1 MNAIIM
7 AGGEGTRLKS
17 VTGDLPKPMVP
28 LAGRPLL
35 EHILALLKKNGVERV
50 CLSLCYRPDA
60 IMEHFGDGSGFGM
73 HIEYNVQKTPLGTAG
88 GVKACRDFT
97 GGRDFLVISGDSAC
111 DFDLK
116 ALMEAHRRHRP
127 AVTMA
132 LYAHET
138 PLAYGTVLTD
148 TAGRVVSFLEKPVW
162 ARVVSDLVNTGLYV
176 ISPEAMDLVPE
187 GAVFDFAKDLF
198 PLLLRR
204 GMAIRALP
212 MEGYWCDVGTPRAYH
227 QCNLDALDGRLRMEL
242 PVPDEAAK
250 TAPPPAPS
258 TGALRELPCRSRARV
273 MRYVSQTLMEAGADF
288 SDGIRLDTKRG
299 SVHIAPAPDRECILI
314 DADADSPERARALA
328 AEYEALI
335 RDTEIR
341 FQPGA
346 NPGLAPGN
354 GS

>member
-17 VTGDLPKPMVP
+17 VTGDLPKPMAP

-50 CLSLCYRPDA
+50 CLSLCYRPEA
-60 IMEHFGDGSGFGM
+60 IMEHFGDGSAFGM

-88 GVKACRDFT
+88 GVKACREFT

-148 TAGRVVSFLEKPVW
+148 PAGRVVSFLEKPAW
-162 ARVVSDLVNTGLYV
+162 GRVVSDLVNTGIYV
-176 ISPEAMDLVPE
+176 ITPEAVEMVPE
-187 GAVFDFAKDLF
+187 GADFDFARDLF

-204 GMAIRALP
+204 GMTIRALP
-212 MEGYWCDVGTPRAYH
+212 MEGYWCDVGTPRAYY
-227 QCNLDALDGRLRMEL
+227 QCNLDALDRQLHLEL
-242 PVPDEAAK
+242 PVPDEAAAK
-250 TAPPPAPS
+250 TQPPRAP

-299 SVHIAPAPDRECILI
+299 SVHIAPAPDRECILV
-314 DADADSPERARALA
+314 DADADSPEDARSLA
-328 AEYEALI
+328 AEYEALV
-335 RDTEIR
+335 RDTDAAFRE
-341 FQPGA
+341 
-346 NPGLAPGN
+346 
-354 GS
+354 

>member
-1 MNAIIM
+1 MVRDAHRYKEVCMNAIIM

-50 CLSLCYRPDA
+50 CLSLCYRPEA
-60 IMEHFGDGSGFGM
+60 IMEHFGDGAAFGM
-73 HIEYNVQKTPLGTAG
+73 HIEYNVQTSPLGTAG

-148 TAGRVVSFLEKPVW
+148 TAGRVVSFLEKPAW

-176 ISPEAMDLVPE
+176 VSPEAMELVPE
-187 GAVFDFAKDLF
+187 DTVFDFARDLF

-227 QCNLDALDGRLRMEL
+227 RCNLDALDGQLHLEL
-242 PVPDEAAK
+242 PVPDEPAK
-250 TAPPPAPS
+250 RTPPSPPA
-258 TGALRELPCRSRARV
+258 GALRELPCRSRARV

-288 SDGIRLDTKRG
+288 SDGIRLDTGKGR
-299 SVHIAPAPDRECILI
+299 VHIAPAPDRESILI
-314 DADADSPERARALA
+314 DADADSPEGAKALA
-328 AEYEALI
+328 AQYEALV
-335 RDTEIR
+335 RDA
-341 FQPGA
+341 GA
-346 NPGLAPGN
+346 AFEG
-354 GS
+354 